1 VAFRWNR
8 IETWLTLAVAGA
20 GLIILGVAGLWLY
33 MSATAKPLH
42 PDAASV
48 SSIPH
53 AEPAQQW
60 RDAIDRARQIARAG
74 TSEQNLPGVSVA
86 VGVNGALVWAEGFGW
101 ADVEAKTPVTPGT
114 RFRIGTISMPL
125 TSAGVGLLVE
135 KGRLQLDDPIQK
147 YVPEFPQTKWPV
159 TVRQLMAHTSGMR
172 SDGGDEGPLF
182 SKHCDRPVDALP
194 EVVSSELR
202 FEPGTEYRY
211 GRYSFIAV
219 SAAIESAA
227 GEPFLTFMQKQIF
240 DPLRMD
246 NTMPEPDTDPVEDLA
261 TPYFPKFA
269 GDPRYGND
277 LMRPLQFSCY
287 AGASVFL
294 STPVD
299 LVRFVLA
306 LHGGKLLQPATVQML
321 QTPQRTT
328 SGQETG
334 YGLGWDL
341 EDVTLSGKPARTIGH
356 DGEVLGGI
364 SSSLL
369 MVPEHNI
376 VVAVVSNTS
385 YGDVPGVAAKIAE
398 TFMQQRK

>member
-1 VAFRWNR
+1 VAVRWNR
-8 IETWLTLAVAGA
+8 IETWLTLAVAGV
-20 GLIILGVAGLWLY
+20 GLILLGVAGLWVY

-48 SSIPH
+48 SSV
-53 AEPAQQW
+53 ANADPAQQW
-60 RDAIDRARQIARAG
+60 LDAIERAKQIARAG
-74 TSEQNLPGVSVA
+74 TSEQNLPGLSVA
-86 VGVNGALVWAEGFGW
+86 VGVNGEIVWAEGFGW
-101 ADVEAKTPVTPGT
+101 ADVDKQTPVTPGT

-125 TSAGVGLLVE
+125 TAAAVGLLIDR
-135 KGRLQLDDPIQK
+135 GRLQLDDPIQK

-159 TVRQLMAHTSGMR
+159 TLRQLMAHTSGMR

-194 EVVSSELR
+194 EIANSELR

-227 GEPFLTFMQKQIF
+227 GESFLTFMQRQIF
-240 DPLRMD
+240 DRLRMD
-246 NTMPEPDTDPVEDLA
+246 NTFPEPDTDPVEDRA

-277 LMRPLQFSCY
+277 LMRPLHYSCY

-294 STPVD
+294 STPTD
-299 LVRFVLA
+299 LVRFVAA
-306 LHGGKLLQPATVQML
+306 LNNGKLLQPATVKLL
-321 QTPQRTT
+321 QTPQRLK

-341 EDVTLSGKPARTIGH
+341 EDVQVSGKPTRTIGH
-356 DGEVLGGI
+356 DGDVLGGI
-364 SSSLL
+364 ASSLL
-369 MVPEHNI
+369 IVPEHNI

-385 YGDVPGVAAKIAE
+385 YGDTPGIATKIAE
-398 TFMQQRK
+398 TFAQPRK

>member
-1 VAFRWNR
+1 MAVRWNR
-8 IETWLTLAVAGA
+8 IETWLTLAVAGV
-20 GLIILGVAGLWLY
+20 GLILLGVAGLWVY

-42 PDAASV
+42 PDAQSVTSVAS
-48 SSIPH
+48 
-53 AEPAQQW
+53 ADPARQW
-60 RDAIDRARQIARAG
+60 RDAIERAQQIARAG
-74 TSEQNLPGVSVA
+74 TSEQNLPGLSVA
-86 VGVNGALVWAEGFGW
+86 VGVNGEIVWAEGFGW
-101 ADVEAKTPVTPGT
+101 ADVEKQTPVTPGT

-125 TSAGVGLLVE
+125 TAAAVGLLIDR
-135 KGRLQLDDPIQK
+135 GRLQLDDPIQK

-159 TVRQLMAHTSGMR
+159 TLRQLMAHTSGMR
-172 SDGGDEGPLF
+172 SDGGDEGSLF

-194 EVVSSELR
+194 EIASSELR

-227 GEPFLTFMQKQIF
+227 GEPFLTFMQRQIF
-240 DPLRMD
+240 DALGMD
-246 NTMPEPDTDPVEDLA
+246 NTFPEPDTDPVEDRA

-277 LMRPLQFSCY
+277 LMRPLQYSCY

-294 STPVD
+294 STPTD

-306 LHGGKLLQPATVQML
+306 LNSGKLLQPSTVQLL
-321 QTPQRTT
+321 QSAQRLK

-334 YGLGWDL
+334 YGLGWDI
-341 EDVTLSGKPARTIGH
+341 EDVPLSGKTTRTIGH
-356 DGEVLGGI
+356 DGDVLGGI
-364 SSSLL
+364 ASSLL
-369 MVPEHNI
+369 IVPEHNV

-385 YGDVPGVAAKIAE
+385 YGDTPGIARKIAE
-398 TFMQQRK
+398 AFAR